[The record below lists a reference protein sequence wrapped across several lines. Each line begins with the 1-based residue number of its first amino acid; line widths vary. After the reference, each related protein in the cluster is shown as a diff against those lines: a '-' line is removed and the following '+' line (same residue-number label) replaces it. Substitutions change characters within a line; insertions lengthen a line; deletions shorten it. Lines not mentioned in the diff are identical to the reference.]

1 MTLPGYTARRPR
13 KSVPDRIAGVLTY
26 VVNPL
31 ILLPITMFLLAVHDG
46 ARHGPR
52 MWIVMSSVLFYFIL
66 PVFSLV
72 LLRIIGRVETIEVR
86 EKDNRFVP
94 LAIGFGLAVIAI
106 PIVRAGAGDMRGLVT
121 GIGACFAL
129 NLLFLML
136 ITQRFKISL
145 HSAGATSF
153 TVFLGWFA
161 LYVTSPPLASFSIS
175 LSVVYATML
184 LTPLLIWA
192 RIQVGAHTL
201 AESLIGA
208 AFGIAAPLT
217 ELYFLT
223 VLDLIP

>member
-1 MTLPGYTARRPR
+1 MTLPGYMAQRPR

-31 ILLPITMFLLAVHDG
+31 ILLPITIFLLAVHDG

-72 LLRIIGRVETIEVR
+72 LLRIIGRVETIEVP
-86 EKDNRFVP
+86 EKENRFVP

-145 HSAGATSF
+145 HAAGAASF
-153 TVFLGWFA
+153 TVFLGWFG
-161 LYVTSPPLASFSIS
+161 LFVVSPPLSLFSIS
-175 LSVVYATML
+175 LPFVYATVL
-184 LTPLLIWA
+184 LTPLLMWA
-192 RIQVGAHTL
+192 RIQLGAHTF
-201 AESLIGA
+201 SQTLIGA
-208 AFGIAAPLT
+208 AFGIAAPMA
-217 ELYFLT
+217 ELYFLS